1 MGSQI
6 EELGLELENLKEKV
20 SDIKEVVDNLTQLW
34 DSGNLYPEAEKII
47 FELRE
52 IVDSVEI

>member
-6 EELGLELENLKEKV
+6 EELELEILKEKM
-20 SDIKEVVDNLTQLW
+20 SEIKEVVDNLTYLW

-47 FELRE
+47 SELRE
-52 IVDSVEI
+52 IADSVEI